1 MKRGMILLGLSAMLA
16 TPAAAQ
22 WLGMPVWNSPKG
34 GTGITISGDLAKP
47 DSSYGKGTAFGAR
60 GSLGLGNLNLTLG
73 LSSWK
78 PEGAANSLSHMH
90 GRPAAIAGY
99 TGSHRGGAIGGR
111 RVCGSGRRAQRRRHV
126 GHPRAAPHR
135 RRLAAHRSVGG
146 HGLGDRTAL
155 AGPGGP
161 QRGPGRIERRG
172 RVWTDR
178 HGVGGVEHENR
189 AAAGFP
195 FRNVDHVPPGAGQA
209 VVRRRNHL
217 GPPCI

>member
-78 PEGAANSLSHMH
+78 PEGAANSLTSI
-90 GRPAAIAGY
+90 GGQVDFRVIG
-99 TGSHRGGAIGGR
+99 GSLIPVAVNLQGGAGKVSCSGCNSATLANAAVGIGVNLPTPGLNIEPYFSPGIR
-111 RVCGSGRRAQRRRHV
+111 YSKVSGASGNSNFGFALGVNV
-126 GHPRAAPHR
+126 GLGMLGFHAAYDYTKIKAS
-135 RRLAAHRSVGG
+135 LGGG
-146 HGLGDRTAL
+146 HSTTIGIGAHIAL
-155 AGPGGP
+155 KAP
-161 QRGPGRIERRG
+161 
-172 RVWTDR
+172 
-178 HGVGGVEHENR
+178 VGM
-189 AAAGFP
+189 
-195 FRNVDHVPPGAGQA
+195 
-209 VVRRRNHL
+209 
-217 GPPCI
+217 